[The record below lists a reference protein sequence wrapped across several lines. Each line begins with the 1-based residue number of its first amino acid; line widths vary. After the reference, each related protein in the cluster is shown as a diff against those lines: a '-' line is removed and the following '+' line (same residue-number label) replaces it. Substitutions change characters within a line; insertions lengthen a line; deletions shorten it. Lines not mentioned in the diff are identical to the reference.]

1 MPNTPSLL
9 GVGAGA
15 FSMSDG
21 ARKEDSKT
29 VELVMN
35 SVGISY
41 EVPERLMDAVTGL
54 SGSGPAYVYM
64 FIEALADG
72 GCKQGLPRDIALK
85 LAAQTVFG
93 ASKMVLQSGIHPA

>member
-1 MPNTPSLL
+1 
-9 GVGAGA
+9 
-15 FSMSDG
+15 
-21 ARKEDSKT
+21 
-29 VELVMN
+29 
-35 SVGISY
+35 
-41 EVPERLMDAVTGL
+41 
-54 SGSGPAYVYM
+54 M